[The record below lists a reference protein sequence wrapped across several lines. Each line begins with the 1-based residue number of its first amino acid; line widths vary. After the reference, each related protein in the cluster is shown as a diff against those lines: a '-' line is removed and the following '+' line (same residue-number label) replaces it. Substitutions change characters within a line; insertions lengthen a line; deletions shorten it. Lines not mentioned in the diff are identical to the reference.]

1 MKIGIL
7 KEVLSLFDDNDEI
20 FIKTIND
27 EKKFEIVN
35 ASYSN
40 GALELRA
47 FEGELDLIIKELVAS
62 L

>member
-1 MKIGIL
+1 ML
-7 KEVLSLFDDNDEI
+7 KEVLSLFDDENDI
-20 FIKTIND
+20 YIKIISED
-27 EKKFEIVN
+27 KKFEIVN

-40 GALELRA
+40 GALELRV